1 MDLEIIEA
9 IFTVGKFTALT
20 PSSTKNHNPHW
31 WQKLYEVSV
40 FIIYVV
46 SFVLTAFGNNSVRAT
61 LTSIQFVLIILY
73 ELAQFINIF
82 YILIVMMRV
91 RRSLWFRLIECLDGV
106 ESGSPRIP
114 LKLIFAMSQLIY
126 CCLIT
131 LRMYTGL
138 QQADFP
144 RAILGAVTCYQQYTQ
159 FFYVVFTLILLV
171 LLLARYEHLRET
183 LWQVTKA
190 RSQLH
195 SKQIVDIVRKLKNNI
210 FTLKEGVEIFNDI
223 FGWPI
228 LFTIVNGSSRSLIY
242 LDCDQILDQTYT
254 LEAVLTSHENEEI
267 QVFIDAVLH
276 NRPEFK
282 AARFFSIDRSTLFS
296 VLNSLT
302 TFLLVMIQFKEK

>member
-1 MDLEIIEA
+1 MDSEIIEA

-31 WQKLYEVSV
+31 WQRLYEITV
-40 FIIYVV
+40 FIVYVV
-46 SFVLTAFGNNSVRAT
+46 SFVLTAFGNNSVGAT

-91 RRSLWFRLIECLDGV
+91 RRNLWFRLIESLGGV

-114 LKLIFAMSQLIY
+114 LKLIFAMSQFIY

-138 QQADFP
+138 QQAGFP

-171 LLLARYEHLRET
+171 LLLSRYEHLRET
-183 LWQVTKA
+183 LSQVTKA

-195 SKQIVDIVRKLKNNI
+195 SKQIVDIVKKLKNSI

-242 LDCDQILDQTYT
+242 LDVI
-254 LEAVLTSHENEEI
+254 I
-267 QVFIDAVLH
+267 
-276 NRPEFK
+276 K
-282 AARFFSIDRSTLFS
+282 KIDRSMVGNASLFYDACFILITWVRHFRYQSISWCYVFVISERNS
-296 VLNSLT
+296 VDDSSL
-302 TFLLVMIQFKEK
+302 